1 MTVGETLTEARNQA
15 GLSVDELSERTRI
28 RGTVIRSIEQDD
40 YEACGGDLYVRGYVR
55 AIAGAVGIDAQPL
68 IREFDFGRSGANER
82 ANGSTGRHAR
92 GYPSLVAPR
101 ETKPAP
107 ADDLNATRLD
117 MPAVSA
123 DPAATSIDLPSVAQV
138 PPAAPVPPAAM
149 PPGTADTR
157 YDLASIPSDPAQVS
171 PLDLMAAGYDLGP
184 AGAAAD
190 AAAGTQVMPA
200 IDFDPSPAE
209 ATAAWAAAQPTT
221 AWPAQDGI
229 NASPATAPGDP
240 GQAGPPPAATAPGGT
255 PRSGKRRGL
264 FAVVAGVV
272 VLAAAGFGI
281 YLATGS
287 TATTK
292 TAAATAPSS
301 NAAARA
307 SASAKASES
316 AAAQASASA
325 AAQASASAA
334 AKASASASTKAKTA
348 AAAQRVVSLP
358 VASVTAFG
366 PNGPADGDD
375 ASGASNVIAANASQ
389 PWATQWYNTA
399 TFGMLKHGTGIMLDL
414 GRKVTV
420 TTVRLDLSQFQGTNL
435 QLRVGN
441 GQALQ
446 NLTVAATANH
456 VGGAVKLTLPH
467 PVAARYLL
475 IWITQLPPDG
485 AGHYRATI
493 SHVAVT
499 GRR

>member
-1 MTVGETLTEARNQA
+1 MTVGETLTEARTQA

-101 ETKPAP
+101 ETV
-107 ADDLNATRLD
+107 DATRFD

-123 DPAATSIDLPSVAQV
+123 DPAATSFDLPSVAQV
-138 PPAAPVPPAAM
+138 PPAAPVPPAAT

-157 YDLASIPSDPAQVS
+157 YDLTAIPSDPTQVS
-171 PLDLMAAGYDLGP
+171 PRDLMDAGYDLGP

-200 IDFDPSPAE
+200 IAFDPSPAE
-209 ATAAWAAAQPTT
+209 ATAAWAAAEPTA
-221 AWPAQDGI
+221 AWPVQEGTS
-229 NASPATAPGDP
+229 ASPANAS
-240 GQAGPPPAATAPGGT
+240 GGI
-255 PRSGKRRGL
+255 PRSNKRRGL

-272 VLAAAGFGI
+272 VLAAAGVGI

-287 TATTK
+287 TATTN
-292 TAAATAPSS
+292 TAAATASSS
-301 NAAARA
+301 NAAAKA

-334 AKASASASTKAKTA
+334 AKASASASTKAKAA
-348 AAAQRVVSLP
+348 AAAQHVVSLP
-358 VASVTAFG
+358 VASAMAFG

-375 ASGASNVIAANASQ
+375 ASGASSVIAASASQ
-389 PWATQWYNTA
+389 PWATQWYSTA

-414 GRKVTV
+414 GSKVTV
-420 TTVRLDLSQFQGTNL
+420 TTVRLDLAQFQGTNL

-441 GQALQ
+441 SEALQ
-446 NLTVAATANH
+446 NLTVAATGNN
-456 VGGAVKLTLPH
+456 VGGAIKLTLQH

-485 AGHYRATI
+485 AGHYRETI